1 MTEIHFFIIEILI
14 SFVVSACVIYI
25 LNKPLQNVLT
35 DICGT
40 EIRAKFWVMYTNLM
54 LVIAPLL
61 TSIIFGK
68 SHRVAEAS
76 FSFYKTAFGSVLFG
90 VFISLVIIGLQITKT
105 LPQKKDNPDLQSS
118 L

>member
-14 SFVVSACVIYI
+14 GLVVSASVIYI
-25 LNKPLQNVLT
+25 LNKPLKNVLI

-40 EIRAKFWVMYTNLM
+40 EVRAKFWVMYTNLM

-61 TSIIFGK
+61 TSIAFGK
-68 SHRVAEAS
+68 SHRVIEAS

-90 VFISLVIIGLQITKT
+90 IFMSLVIIGLQITKT
-105 LPQKKDNPDLQSS
+105 LPQKKDNPTSQS
-118 L
+118 